1 MSDYEIIFNMP
12 VGKRIQDS
20 IEPVNGNDYHDEAGE
35 VETNDS
41 YKDHDSTSDVIS
53 CPRNRVGPS
62 HFKGNLKQYDL
73 EINCV
78 LKINTLKSYH
88 KICNGKMYQ
97 Q

>member
-1 MSDYEIIFNMP
+1 MP

-41 YKDHDSTSDVIS
+41 YKNHDSTSDVIS
-53 CPRNRVGPS
+53 CPRNSVGPS

-73 EINCV
+73 EKYSV
-78 LKINTLKSYH
+78 LKIFLPDIQILPQDLQWQDESAINSF
-88 KICNGKMYQ
+88 CS
-97 Q
+97 

>member
-1 MSDYEIIFNMP
+1 MP

-41 YKDHDSTSDVIS
+41 YKNHDSTSDVIS
-53 CPRNRVGPS
+53 CPRNSVGPS

-73 EINCV
+73 EINSV
-78 LKINTLKSYH
+78 LKIFPPNIQILPQDLQWRGVSA
-88 KICNGKMYQ
+88 INSFCS
-97 Q
+97 